1 MVGQTIS
8 HYKILEKLGGGG
20 MGIVYKAEDT
30 KLKRTVALKFLPPEL
45 TRDDEAK
52 QRFIHE
58 AQAAS
63 ALQHNNIC
71 VVYDIDESDDG
82 QMFISMECLE
92 GETLKKKI
100 ERGQLKT
107 EEATDIAMQ
116 IALGLSEAHGHSI
129 VHRDV
134 KPANILITKS
144 GVAKIVDFGLAKLS
158 GASKLTK
165 TGSTL
170 GTVAYMSPE
179 QLQGRDVDARADIFS
194 LGVVLYEM
202 LAGKMPFRG
211 DHEAALMYSI
221 LNEEPAPLQQYVAHI
236 PSELIHI
243 VSRALEKSPADRY
256 KTMDDLLID
265 LRRLRRETS
274 KVSLPTFRQIA
285 QQGFTW
291 KHAALIGLCVILTGA
306 LVTVFILPSFR
317 KMPQLNPGMTFRTLQ
332 IPFRNVW
339 GAGVSEDGN
348 WLVIPAEDDRGRF
361 DVYMMNTFQ
370 GQPRRVTNDS
380 CNGIMNVSIS
390 PDGSTILYTR
400 EPLPGQ
406 PMARLEHEVVSVPS
420 LGGKGRVIIEKA
432 FFAAWQPGGTR
443 IAYIVG
449 LDVGSGRRT
458 IGFWTA
464 MPDGS
469 DRRCEFVDT
478 IAVRVSTRYAWSWS
492 PDRNSI
498 AWTRNYI
505 GGYTEIIIRDLET
518 GKERQLT
525 FDKKFADDPVWTWN
539 EHIVFSSNRG
549 GNVNLWVVPSS
560 GGEPVQ
566 LTRGSGPDSPL
577 WISPDCRRMIYSEI
591 QDLGHIKLG
600 DLRNGSVRQLTVDER
615 FRYSPAISSTGAF
628 VAFAA
633 KEENEYSV
641 RTDIYVMDRQGS
653 ETRKLTD
660 GPEFKSNPSWSHDE
674 KWITYSAQL
683 PADPPD
689 SSRIYLI
696 NVENPSQP
704 RSIGKGFAASW
715 FNEKEF
721 IVRTLTRSYRGSID
735 RPDLVRIAED
745 SVRVLPILNGKYI
758 YVYDN
763 RAGRQGAW
771 ITTAQSYESY
781 SLKEAK
787 LLVRAPFFGAIA
799 RDGRDLIYFKP
810 GGTHD
815 LRRISLPDGKEERIN
830 GAFPGLESAFSVRQD
845 GKEIAYIESYRKT
858 RFVIIENLFK

>member
-1 MVGQTIS
+1 M
-8 HYKILEKLGGGG
+8 
-20 MGIVYKAEDT
+20 
-30 KLKRTVALKFLPPEL
+30 
-45 TRDDEAK
+45 
-52 QRFIHE
+52 
-58 AQAAS
+58 
-63 ALQHNNIC
+63 
-71 VVYDIDESDDG
+71 
-82 QMFISMECLE
+82 
-92 GETLKKKI
+92 
-100 ERGQLKT
+100 ERGQVKI
-107 EEATDIAMQ
+107 EEATDVAIQ
-116 IALGLSEAHGHSI
+116 IAQGLSEAHAHGI

-179 QLQGRDVDARADIFS
+179 QLQGSDVDVRADIFS

-202 LAGKMPFRG
+202 LTGKTPFRG

-221 LNEEPAPLQQYVAHI
+221 LNEEPAPLQHYIADV
-236 PSELIHI
+236 PSELIH
-243 VSRALEKSPADRY
+243 VLSRALEKSPADRY

-274 KVSLPTFRQIA
+274 KVSMPTFKQIA
-285 QQGFTW
+285 RHGFTW
-291 KHAALIGLCVILTGA
+291 KHAAFTGLTVVIIGV
-306 LVTVFILPSFR
+306 LVTIFIRPSFR
-317 KMPQLNPGMTFRTLQ
+317 KMPQLNPDMTFRTLQ

-348 WLVIPAEDDRGRF
+348 WLVIPAEDDRGKF

-380 CNGIMNVSIS
+380 CSGIMNVSIS

-400 EPLPGQ
+400 QPLPGQ
-406 PMARLEHEVVSVPS
+406 PMSTLEHEVVSVPS
-420 LGGKGRVIIEKA
+420 LGGKSRVIIETA
-432 FFAAWQPGGTR
+432 FFASWQPGGTR
-443 IAYIVG
+443 IAYIVA
-449 LDVGSGRRT
+449 LDVGSGQRT

-464 MPDGS
+464 MHDGS

-478 IAVRVSTRYAWSWS
+478 IAVRAGTRFAWSWS
-492 PDRNSI
+492 PDKKSL

-518 GKERQLT
+518 GRVRQLT
-525 FDKKFADDPVWTWN
+525 FDKKFADDPVWTRN

-577 WISPDCRRMIYSEI
+577 WISPDCRRMIYSEV

-600 DLRNGSVRQLTVDER
+600 DLRNGSVRQPTVDECLR
-615 FRYSPAISSTGAF
+615 FSPTISPTGAF
-628 VAFAA
+628 IAFAS
-633 KEENEYSV
+633 KEENEYSI

-660 GPEFKSNPSWSHDE
+660 GPEFKSNPSWSRDE
-674 KWITYSAQL
+674 KWITYGAQQ

-689 SSRIYLI
+689 SSCVYVI

-704 RSIGKGFAASW
+704 RLIGKGFTASW

-745 SVRVLPILNGKYI
+745 SVRVLPILDGKYI

-763 RAGRQGAW
+763 RVGRKGAW
-771 ITTAQSYESY
+771 ITAAQSYELY
-781 SLKEAK
+781 GLKEAK

-810 GGTHD
+810 GGAHD
-815 LRRISLPDGKEERIN
+815 LHRISLPDGKEERISW
-830 GAFPGLESAFSVRQD
+830 AFPGLGSVFSVRQD
-845 GKEIAYIESYRKT
+845 GKEIVYTELYRKT